1 MRKFISIGLISLV
14 IFFAASL
21 LGLADVAPGDFSPEY
36 KKEVAAVHKLREHG
50 LVLLKSPAIEL
61 GPLDGDDK
69 NYLKDDETV
78 KTLAGLIKEFSSASR
93 KIEVNRV
100 IGVGY
105 SSIRLPLGGES
116 VDALR
121 PVYVMLAP
129 EKGDSSEYVTVGDLK
144 DLGAWLSGK
153 HQKSRTAALIVL
165 ITTGFVLQLSENL
178 RVVASRKRPGGEGRH
193 A

>member
-1 MRKFISIGLISLV
+1 MKKFISIGLISLV

-21 LGLADVAPGDFSPEY
+21 MGLADVAPRDFSPEY
-36 KKEVAAVHKLREHG
+36 KREVAAVGRLRQHG

-61 GPLDGDDK
+61 SPGDGEEK
-69 NYLKDDETV
+69 TCLKDDETV
-78 KTLAGLIKEFSSASR
+78 KTLAGLIKEFSSASAR
-93 KIEVNRV
+93 IDPRRV

-116 VDALR
+116 VDALK

-144 DLGAWLSGK
+144 DLGQWLSGK
-153 HQKSRTAALIVL
+153 HQRSRTATLFVL
-165 ITTGFVLQLSENL
+165 VTTGFMLQLSENL
-178 RVVASRKRPGGEGRH
+178 RLAVRQRPGQ
-193 A
+193 AA